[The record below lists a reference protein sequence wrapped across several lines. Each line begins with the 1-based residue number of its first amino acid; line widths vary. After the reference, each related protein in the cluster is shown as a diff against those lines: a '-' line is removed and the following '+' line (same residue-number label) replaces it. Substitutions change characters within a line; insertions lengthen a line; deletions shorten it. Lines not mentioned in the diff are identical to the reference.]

1 MAPDLYL
8 TTSSHEETRKLGH
21 QIGEMVQ
28 EGTVLALFGD
38 LGSGKT
44 TFVQGLA
51 RGLGIPGS
59 TYVTSPTYTLINE
72 YEGRCRLF
80 HMDLYR
86 INDPSELPDLG
97 FDDIMNSRGVVAIEW
112 SERLPEQA
120 LSGALSIHFDIL
132 TRESRSVSFF
142 AYGLACKDLIKDI
155 KNLA

>member
-1 MAPDLYL
+1 MEPDFYL
-8 TTSSHEETRKLGH
+8 TTSSHEETRKLGR

-59 TYVTSPTYTLINE
+59 AYVTSPTYTLINE

-86 INDPSELPDLG
+86 ITDPSELLDLG
-97 FDDIMNSRGVVAIEW
+97 FDDIMNGRGVVAIEW
-112 SERLPEQA
+112 SERLPEEA

-132 TRESRSVSFF
+132 SQESRSLAFF
-142 AYGLACKDLIKDI
+142 AYGLGSKDLIKDI
-155 KNLA
+155 KNLV